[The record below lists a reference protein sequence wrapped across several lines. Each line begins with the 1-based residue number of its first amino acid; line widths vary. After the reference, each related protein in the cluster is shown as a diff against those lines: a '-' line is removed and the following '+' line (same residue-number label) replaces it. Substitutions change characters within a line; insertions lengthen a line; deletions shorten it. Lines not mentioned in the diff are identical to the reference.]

1 MKSLFFL
8 LIISFCT
15 ISLSAQKNKNKN
27 QPDLGLKV
35 DSLTQR
41 LSESNRSNE
50 KLLLENEMLSTEHEK
65 MQKEVS
71 KLNAELS
78 ELRKKI
84 NDQESELNRIK
95 EEIKAKEAAKKAET
109 QTSIQ
114 FEASEIS
121 FGEIKEGA
129 AVTKIYK
136 LKNIGKKRLMIEK
149 VEGSCGCTVAE
160 WPRYPVEPGENAEI
174 KVTFNSLGKRG
185 VQDKTITVT
194 ANTEPAQ
201 TFLKIKG
208 TVVAE

>member
-50 KLLLENEMLSTEHEK
+50 KLLLENETLSTEYEK

-71 KLNAELS
+71 LLNAQLS

-84 NDQESELNRIK
+84 YDQESELNSIK

-160 WPRYPVEPGENAEI
+160 WPRYPVEPGENVEI

-185 VQDKTITVT
+185 LQDKTITVT

>member
-50 KLLLENEMLSTEHEK
+50 KLLLENETLSTEHEK

-84 NDQESELNRIK
+84 YDQESELNRIK

-174 KVTFNSLGKRG
+174 KVSFNSLGKRG

>member
-50 KLLLENEMLSTEHEK
+50 KLLLENETLSTEHEK

-84 NDQESELNRIK
+84 YDQESELNRIK
-95 EEIKAKEAAKKAET
+95 EEIKAKEATKKAET

>member
-50 KLLLENEMLSTEHEK
+50 KLLLENETLSTEHEK

-84 NDQESELNRIK
+84 YDQESELNRIK

-174 KVTFNSLGKRG
+174 KVSFNSHGKRG

>member
-50 KLLLENEMLSTEHEK
+50 KLLLENETLSTEYEK

-71 KLNAELS
+71 LLNAQLS

-84 NDQESELNRIK
+84 YDQESELNSIK

-208 TVVAE
+208 TVVAQ

>member
-1 MKSLFFL
+1 MRAIFL
-8 LIISFCT
+8 VCT
-15 ISLSAQKNKNKN
+15 ILCFSLALNAQRNKHKN

-41 LSESNRSNE
+41 LSEAKRSNE
-50 KLLLENEMLSTEHEK
+50 KLSLENEALQSDNEK
-65 MQKEVS
+65 MKNDV
-71 KLNAELS
+71 KNLNAELN
-78 ELRKKI
+78 ELRKKLY
-84 NDQESELNRIK
+84 DQESELNRIK
-95 EEIKAKEAAKKAET
+95 EEIKAKEAAKRAET

-121 FGEIKEGA
+121 FGEIKEGT

-136 LKNIGKKRLMIEK
+136 LKNTGKKRLMIEK

-174 KVTFNSLGKRG
+174 KVSFNSLGKRG
-185 VQDKTITVT
+185 AQDKTITVT

-201 TFLKIKG
+201 TILRIKG
-208 TVVAE
+208 TVIAE

>member
-1 MKSLFFL
+1 M
-8 LIISFCT
+8 
-15 ISLSAQKNKNKN
+15 
-27 QPDLGLKV
+27 GLKV

-50 KLLLENEMLSTEHEK
+50 KLLLENETLSTEYEK

-71 KLNAELS
+71 LLNAELS

-84 NDQESELNRIK
+84 YDQESELNSIK

-174 KVTFNSLGKRG
+174 KVNFNTLGKRG
-185 VQDKTITVT
+185 EQDKTITVT

-201 TFLKIKG
+201 TILRIKG
-208 TVVAE
+208 KVIAE

>member
-50 KLLLENEMLSTEHEK
+50 KLLLENETLSTEYEK

-71 KLNAELS
+71 LLNAQLS

-84 NDQESELNRIK
+84 YDQESELNSIK

>member
-50 KLLLENEMLSTEHEK
+50 KLLLENETLSTEYEK

-71 KLNAELS
+71 LLNAQLS

-84 NDQESELNRIK
+84 YDQESELNSIK

-185 VQDKTITVT
+185 LQDKTITVT

>member
-1 MKSLFFL
+1 MKALFFL

-50 KLLLENEMLSTEHEK
+50 KLLLENETLSTEHEK

-84 NDQESELNRIK
+84 YDQESELNRIK

-174 KVTFNSLGKRG
+174 KVSFNSLGKRG

>member
-50 KLLLENEMLSTEHEK
+50 KLLLENETLSTEYEK

-71 KLNAELS
+71 LLNAQLS

-84 NDQESELNRIK
+84 YDQESELNSIK
-95 EEIKAKEAAKKAET
+95 EEIKSKEAAKKAET

>member
-1 MKSLFFL
+1 MKALFFL

-50 KLLLENEMLSTEHEK
+50 KLLLENETLSTEHEK

-84 NDQESELNRIK
+84 YDQESELNRIK

-174 KVTFNSLGKRG
+174 KVTFNSHGKRG

>member
-50 KLLLENEMLSTEHEK
+50 KLLLENETLSTEYEK

-71 KLNAELS
+71 LLNAQLS

-84 NDQESELNRIK
+84 YDQESELNSIK

-160 WPRYPVEPGENAEI
+160 WPRYPVEPGENVEI

-185 VQDKTITVT
+185 LQDKTITVT

-208 TVVAE
+208 TVVTE

>member
-8 LIISFCT
+8 LIISLCT
-15 ISLSAQKNKNKN
+15 ISLSAQKNKN

-50 KLLLENEMLSTEHEK
+50 KLLLENETLSTEYEK

-71 KLNAELS
+71 LLNAQLS

-84 NDQESELNRIK
+84 YDQESELNSIK

>member
-50 KLLLENEMLSTEHEK
+50 KLLLENETLSTEYEK

-71 KLNAELS
+71 LLNAELS

-84 NDQESELNRIK
+84 YDQESELNSIK

-129 AVTKIYK
+129 VVTKIYK
-136 LKNIGKKRLMIEK
+136 LKNIGKKRLMFEK

-174 KVTFNSLGKRG
+174 KVSFNSLGKRG

>member
-1 MKSLFFL
+1 MKALFFL

-50 KLLLENEMLSTEHEK
+50 KLLLENETLSTEHEK

-84 NDQESELNRIK
+84 YDQESELNRIK

-174 KVTFNSLGKRG
+174 KITFNSLGKRG

>member
-8 LIISFCT
+8 LIISFST

-50 KLLLENEMLSTEHEK
+50 KLLLENETLSTEYEK

-71 KLNAELS
+71 LLNAQLS

-84 NDQESELNRIK
+84 YDQESELNSIK

-121 FGEIKEGA
+121 FGEIKE
-129 AVTKIYK
+129 
-136 LKNIGKKRLMIEK
+136 GKKRLMIEK

-185 VQDKTITVT
+185 VQDKTVTVT